1 MTPATTTRGEQAKRA
16 IERDRERGER
26 QRHIRMLFTDSS
38 SILRGCHIVREP
50 PNAAAVAPVDEA
62 ATLAATPT
70 SQLALQLFFLARFSN
85 YVHWLAKCL
94 VYAAINLQAEDTVPP
109 TPSHLL
115 LPLPQV
121 DVEVEVVVGVSP
133 QRVEGL
139 LSGRLVWLS
148 CLVAWHWK
156 WKNKFRTRLWQA
168 ASKVRHVAGSR
179 LRRVA
184 GSDHFYI

>member
-1 MTPATTTRGEQAKRA
+1 M
-16 IERDRERGER
+16 
-26 QRHIRMLFTDSS
+26 
-38 SILRGCHIVREP
+38 
-50 PNAAAVAPVDEA
+50 
-62 ATLAATPT
+62 
-70 SQLALQLFFLARFSN
+70 
-85 YVHWLAKCL
+85 

-109 TPSHLL
+109 TPSSVL

-139 LSGRLVWLS
+139 LSGRLAVWSGLAALWRDIES
-148 CLVAWHWK
+148 E
-156 WKNKFRTRLWQA
+156 RTSFALDCGRL
-168 ASKVRHVAGSR
+168 RRVAGSR